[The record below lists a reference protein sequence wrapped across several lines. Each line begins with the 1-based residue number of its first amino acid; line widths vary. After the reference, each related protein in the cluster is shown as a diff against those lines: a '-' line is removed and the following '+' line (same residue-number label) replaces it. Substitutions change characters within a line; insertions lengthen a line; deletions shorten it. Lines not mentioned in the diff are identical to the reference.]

1 MTVKYVVWCCSIFQ
15 MMNFVKWRELLL
27 PFCAQCAGSSEH
39 CVGTLWFGTQLV
51 ESHAAL
57 LERVERCAAV
67 LECEGRRVSV
77 CYHWHH
83 RQFPLQTRA
92 ALWDRLHN
100 KRLHRP
106 LLCYGNY
113 KTLRHLLLFSCTR
126 QIVMCVFSVC
136 HFDIQKKVKIPFGVD
151 DRWPPRLSREKR
163 QTKRWRNRGQISL
176 LRWKKTL
183 KLHLTSVAITNLERD
198 GGRNRC
204 RKQASYC
211 VTTTGAIG

>member
-1 MTVKYVVWCCSIFQ
+1 MLQHIPNDEFWQVKRTLTTILCSVCREQWALCRDPVIWNAACGESRCTV
-15 MMNFVKWRELLL
+15 
-27 PFCAQCAGSSEH
+27 G
-39 CVGTLWFGTQLV
+39 
-51 ESHAAL
+51 
-57 LERVERCAAV
+57 
-67 LECEGRRVSV
+67 EGREV
-77 CYHWHH
+77 CGCAWVWRSLCECVLSLASQ

-151 DRWPPRLSREKR
+151 NRWPPRLSREKR
-163 QTKRWRNRGQISL
+163 QTKR
-176 LRWKKTL
+176 
-183 KLHLTSVAITNLERD
+183 
-198 GGRNRC
+198 
-204 RKQASYC
+204 
-211 VTTTGAIG
+211 